1 MKPMGDEAVLVHW
14 SCGDTWPKS
23 IFPDCQR
30 THYTEYALN
39 CDNANQ
45 EQVNHSEVEIAYK
58 FPTTK
63 EPNPN
68 NRNGSEIEQHHY
80 YVQDQY
86 DIGQTEKKW
95 TH

>member
-1 MKPMGDEAVLVHW
+1 MQPMGDEAVLVHW
-14 SCGDTWPKS
+14 SCGITPPKR

-30 THYTEYALN
+30 THYAEYALN
-39 CDNANQ
+39 FDNANQ
-45 EQVNHSEVEIAYK
+45 EQVNHAKVEIAYK

-68 NRNGSEIEQHHY
+68 NRDGCEIEQHHD

-86 DIGQTEKKW
+86 DIGQAGEQE